1 MSEGSHTTQMCH
13 VKQGCV
19 NLSSTVSLC
28 TVLLLELLQVVTA
41 RPLPSRL
48 F

>member
-1 MSEGSHTTQMCH
+1 MSEGSRATQTCCVH
-13 VKQGCV
+13 QGCV

-28 TVLLLELLQVVTA
+28 TVLLSELLQVVTA